1 MTLTITIDNA
11 TDAQR
16 VLDGLCEA
24 TNYPGGPMSKGEWVK
39 SRLIDFLKLYAKRG
53 ENKVSASTTSTQID
67 AIVIT

>member
-1 MTLTITIDNA
+1 MILTIEIADA

-39 SRLIDFLKLYAKRG
+39 EKMIGFLRSYAKRG
-53 ENKVSASTTSTQID
+53 EIKANANTTSAEID
-67 AIVIT
+67 AIAIT